1 MSHLA
6 AKRRLSAVG
15 TLALLLA
22 GLLGLGCRH
31 VTAEDCRQVH
41 PVAPGEYA
49 CTVQGYADRDFL
61 LRLPPS
67 FDGTHRLPVIVAMH
81 GAAGSKEGFNS
92 LTCPAG
98 DGNHPSCLSAVTDQ
112 AGFIVVYPDG
122 TRIANLTAA
131 SRTWNSG
138 GGGPRELRCE
148 HACKDGVDDVAYFAA
163 LLSELSAIIPYDE
176 GRVYLTGFSN
186 GAAMSH
192 RLACEVADRITAIA
206 PVGGANLFA
215 GAGVCNPVRATP
227 ILHIHGDADPCW
239 PYFGGL
245 GQCAADQMNSGAY
258 VSVDETIVG
267 ATLQGG
273 TMQVGWVSRLGCN
286 PAGTTTSLAGHSR
299 DTYTACRDGATV
311 SRLRVLGAGHTWPGG
326 NQYLAA
332 DRIGTVAG
340 EFSASQLI
348 VDFFRS
354 IPAR

>member
-1 MSHLA
+1 MSSCA
-6 AKRRLSAVG
+6 AKGWRARPWVG
-15 TLALLLA
+15 ALLLA
-22 GLLGLGCRH
+22 PVLASGCRH
-31 VTAEDCRQVH
+31 VAAEDCRQSRPGV
-41 PVAPGEYA
+41 PGEYA
-49 CTVQGYADRDFL
+49 CTVQGFRDRDFL

-67 FDGTHRLPVIVAMH
+67 YDGVRRLPVIVAMH
-81 GAAGSKEGFNS
+81 GAAGSKEGMNS
-92 LTCPAG
+92 LTCPGG
-98 DGNHPSCLSAVTDQ
+98 DSSHQSCLSQVSDQ

-122 TRIANLTAA
+122 TRINNLTAA

-148 HACKDGVDDVAYFAA
+148 HACKDGIDDVGYFGA
-163 LLSELSAIIPYDE
+163 LLSELSAIVPYDE
-176 GRVYLTGFSN
+176 KRLYLTGFSN

-192 RLACEVADRITAIA
+192 RLACEVAERITAIA

-215 GAGVCNPVRATP
+215 SASACNPLRATP

-273 TMQVGWVSRLGCN
+273 TVQVGWVSRLGCN
-286 PAGTTTSLAGHSR
+286 PAGATTLLSSHSR

-311 SRLRVLGAGHTWPGG
+311 SRVRVLGGGHTWPGG
-326 NQYLAA
+326 NQYLAS
-332 DRIGTVAG
+332 DRIGVVAN